1 MKADGVSAVTSSCT
15 MSIYAQIKLKGSDIE
30 SFALSLAEDEASP
43 ELVDKLE
50 VVSPPE
56 LPGLGGEDVLV
67 PVLHPHGGPGHGP
80 AL

>member
-43 ELVDKLE
+43 ELVNKLE
-50 VVSPPE
+50 V
-56 LPGLGGEDVLV
+56 
-67 PVLHPHGGPGHGP
+67 
-80 AL
+80 